1 MSYMKI
7 REIKVLRG
15 PNYWSIKHKKL
26 IQMLLNLEEME
37 FRPSNEVPGFHER
50 LQQMLPSL
58 YDHECSEGKKGGFF
72 MRVKDGTWMGHIIEH
87 VAIELQSLA
96 GMESGFGR
104 TRGTGKEGEY
114 HVVFSYMEEAAG
126 RYAATAAVALV
137 EAIIKGAPYDVEKD
151 IKQLHDL
158 WVEQRLGPS
167 TGSIVAEAQKRNIPA
182 IRLDDGSLVQLGY
195 GAKQKRIEAAL
206 TSCTGSIAVDIA
218 GNKDQTKKLLTA
230 ANIPVAHG
238 EVISDVEKLKE
249 VINDIGFPLVM
260 KPLNGNHGKGAT
272 INITNWPC
280 ATTAFYRAQK
290 FSEKVIIEKFIQGFD
305 FRILVINHKF
315 IAAALRKPAFVTG
328 DGRHTIR
335 ELIDTVNK
343 DPRRGSCHEKSL
355 TTIKV
360 DDITMELLA
369 KHHYTLDTVLPFGE
383 EFFLKPTANLSTG
396 GTATDVTDEVHPRN
410 ISMFER
416 IARIIGLD
424 ICGIDIMAPDLK
436 TPLMENG
443 GVVLEVNAAPGLRM
457 HLEPTSGKPRNVAT
471 PVVDMLFQGNGRIP
485 IVAITGTN
493 GKTTTSRLTA
503 HIAQEAGMITG
514 YTTTDG
520 IYINN
525 ELLLKGD
532 CSGPQSAE
540 FILRDPSVQ
549 YAVLETARGGIL
561 RSGLAFDQCDAAIVT
576 NVAEDHLGLDGID
589 TVEKLAKVKSV
600 VPETV
605 CAEGYAILNAD
616 DDHVYAMRDRVQSK
630 VALFSLHSES
640 FRIEEHCSKGGIAA
654 VVENGFMIL
663 RIGNQLIPIE
673 EVKNVP
679 ITFGGKAA
687 FNIANALAASLA
699 AYTTGIRLSTIRRAL
714 CSFIPSSETTPGR
727 LNIFEFNDFTVVV
740 DYAHNPHGVRALGG
754 FIKSFDTPIKVGII
768 TGVGDRRDEDIIALG
783 EESARIFDEIIIRH
797 DKDMRGRTIEEVEN
811 LVTQGIVNVNAAI
824 PITYSLG
831 ECESVVY
838 ALEHAQENSL
848 IVVLTDDIRS
858 VSDCVRQY
866 QAKEKEKI
874 VLQRAG

>member
-1 MSYMKI
+1 
-7 REIKVLRG
+7 
-15 PNYWSIKHKKL
+15 
-26 IQMLLNLEEME
+26 MLLDLEEME
-37 FRPSNEVPGFHER
+37 FRPSNEVPGFYER

-58 YDHECSEGKKGGFF
+58 HDHECSEGKKGGFF
-72 MRVKDGTWMGHIIEH
+72 IRVKDGTWMGHIIEH
-87 VAIELQSLA
+87 VALELQSLA
-96 GMESGFGR
+96 GMETGFGR

-114 HVVFSYMEEAAG
+114 HVVFAYHEEAAG
-126 RYAATAAVALV
+126 RYAATASFQLV
-137 EAIIKGAPYDVEKD
+137 EALVNGEPFDVDSAVK
-151 IKQLHDL
+151 KLHEL
-158 WVEQRLGPS
+158 WHEQKLGPS
-167 TGSIVAEAQKRNIPA
+167 TGSIVSEALKRNIPA
-182 IRLDDGSLVQLGY
+182 IRLDEGSLVQLGY

-206 TSCTGSIAVDIA
+206 TSCTGSIGVDIA

-238 EVISDVEKLKE
+238 EVVSDVEKLKE
-249 VINDIGFPLVM
+249 VINDIGFPIVM

-290 FSEKVIIEKFIQGFD
+290 ISEKVLIERFIQGSD
-305 FRILVINHKF
+305 FRILVINNKF
-315 IAAALRKPAFVTG
+315 IAAALRKPAFVIG

-335 ELIDTVNK
+335 ELINKVNE
-343 DPRRGSCHEKSL
+343 DPRRGSCHEKAL

-360 DDITMELLA
+360 DDVTMELLT
-369 KHHYTLDTVLPFGE
+369 KHHCTLDTILPMGQE
-383 EFFLKPTANLSTG
+383 LALKPTANLSTG
-396 GTATDVTDEVHPRN
+396 GTATDVTEEVHPRN

-424 ICGIDIMAPDLK
+424 ICGIDVMASDLK

-457 HLEPTSGKPRNVAT
+457 HLEPTSGKARNVAR
-471 PVVDMLFQGNGRIP
+471 PVIDMLFQGDGRIP

-503 HIAQEAGMITG
+503 HIAQEAGMVTG
-514 YTTTDG
+514 FTTTDG

-540 FILRDPSVQ
+540 FILRDPSVE

-561 RSGLAFDQCDAAIVT
+561 RSGLAFDQCDAAIIT

-600 VPETV
+600 VAETV
-605 CAEGYAILNAD
+605 RPDGYAILNAD
-616 DDHVYAMRDRVQSK
+616 DDRVYAMRDRVHCK
-630 VALFSLHSES
+630 VALFSLHADNI
-640 FRIEEHCSKGGIAA
+640 RIEEHCNKGGIAA
-654 VVENGFMIL
+654 IYDNGFMLL

-679 ITFGGKAA
+679 VSFGGKAE
-687 FNIANALAASLA
+687 FNIANAMAASLA
-699 AYTTGIRLSTIRRAL
+699 AYTTGINMSTIRQAL
-714 CSFIPSSETTPGR
+714 RTFVPSSETTPGR
-727 LNIFEFNDFTVVV
+727 LNIFEFNDFSVMV
-740 DYAHNPHGVRALGG
+740 DYAHNPHGVRALGK
-754 FIKSFDTPIKVGII
+754 FIKSFDAPVKVGIV

-783 EESARIFDEIIIRH
+783 EEAARIFDEIIIRH
-797 DKDMRGRTIEEVEN
+797 DKDMRGRTVEEVED
-811 LVTQGIVNVNAAI
+811 LVTKGIVKVNPAI
-824 PITYSLG
+824 PITYSLA
-831 ECESVVY
+831 ECESVAY
-838 ALEHAQENSL
+838 ALEHAHENSL
-848 IVVLTDDIRS
+848 IVVLTDDIAS
-858 VSDCVRQY
+858 VSNCVRQY
-866 QAKEKEKI
+866 QAKEKEKSDA
-874 VLQRAG
+874 VLQRAV